1 MIRVCLCI
9 LFLPT
14 IVHAM
19 DRPNVLFIVVDDL
32 RSSLGIFGDKLA
44 ITPNID
50 ALGSR
55 GTVFVNAHCQIA
67 ICNPSRASVM
77 TGMRPD
83 TIRVWGLSK
92 HFRQEKPDVVTLPQ
106 LFRQNGYHT
115 HSIGKIYHGSGEPS
129 KDPPSWSEAPLYDN
143 VRDPKLR
150 YATEANLKGK
160 GHKRAASESA
170 SVPDTAYVDGLVSEA
185 AMKALGDLKKQDKSF
200 FLAVGFRKPH
210 LPFSA
215 PKKYWDMYDRAK
227 LAKARNPTMPN
238 DAPLIAGHSWKEV
251 RGYTDVPDKGPMT
264 KDKTAELRHGYYAA
278 TSYMDTQVGRLLDEL
293 KRLGLN
299 KNTIVC
305 LYGDHGFHL
314 GEHNLWGK
322 LTNYDMGTNA
332 PLLFA
337 SPFQKEKGKAIR
349 QTVEFLDIYPTIA
362 DLCGLKKPV
371 ELEGKSLLPL
381 LDNSKAAAK
390 NFAISQFSR
399 PVSYNY
405 TKKKPKNMGYSIR
418 DDRYRYTKWIEFK
431 SGAILVEEFYDYA
444 KINVEVKNE
453 VNNPQYVST
462 INRMK
467 KRLERTISNGINTGD
482 RE

>member
-1 MIRVCLCI
+1 MIRIFLCI
-9 LFLPT
+9 LFLSP
-14 IVHAM
+14 IVYAT

-92 HFRQEKPDVVTLPQ
+92 HFRQEKPDAVTLPQ

-115 HSIGKIYHGSGEPS
+115 HSIGKIYHGSGESS
-129 KDPPSWSEAPLYDN
+129 KDPLSWSEAPMYDN
-143 VRDPKLR
+143 VRNPKLR

-170 SVPDTAYVDGLVSEA
+170 SVSDTAYVDGLVSEA
-185 AMKALGDLKKQDKSF
+185 AVKALGDLKKQDKPF

-215 PKKYWDMYDRAK
+215 PAKYWKMYDRAK
-227 LAKARNPTMPN
+227 LAMAQNPTMPN
-238 DAPLIAGHSWKEV
+238 DAPLIAGHSWKEI
-251 RGYTDVPDKGPMT
+251 RGYTDVPNMGPIP
-264 KDKTAELRHGYYAA
+264 KDKVAELRHGYYAA
-278 TSYMDTQVGRLLDEL
+278 TSYMDAQVGHVLAEL

-299 KNTIVC
+299 KNTVVS

-337 SPFQKEKGKAIR
+337 SPFQKEKGEVIR
-349 QTVEFLDIYPTIA
+349 QAVEFLDIYPTIA
-362 DLCGLKKPV
+362 DLCQLKKPV
-371 ELEGKSLLPL
+371 GLEGKSLLPL
-381 LDNSKAAAK
+381 LANRKAAPK

-431 SGAILVEEFYDYA
+431 GGAVLAEEFYDYA
-444 KINVEVKNE
+444 KDNVEMKNE
-453 VNNPQYVST
+453 INNPQYVRT
-462 INRMK
+462 IKRMK
-467 KRLERTISNGINTGD
+467 GKLKEVTGNRSKTD
-482 RE
+482 KKE